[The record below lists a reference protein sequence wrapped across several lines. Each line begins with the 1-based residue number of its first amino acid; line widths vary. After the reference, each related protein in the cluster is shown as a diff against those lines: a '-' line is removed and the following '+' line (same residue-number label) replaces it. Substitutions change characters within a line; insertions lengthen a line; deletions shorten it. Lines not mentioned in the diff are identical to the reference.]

1 MTDHLDTHAAVARD
15 LAAIAIAEFRAHDP
29 DVAVVAKADG
39 SPVTDIDQAVEA
51 ALRRHIEAALPSH
64 GIVGEEYGSAREN
77 SDWVWIIDP
86 IDGTR
91 QFAAGLP
98 NFGVL
103 IALGHQGVP
112 VIGAIIQPMLG
123 SVCIGVSGQGA
134 SGESGTWI
142 DGRAVRCAPIR
153 TIGDAIGCMSDPDA
167 FDPATMPGFEAVR
180 QRTRWN
186 VYDGGCL
193 GYAAL
198 AKGRIGLCLN
208 GPNLEPFDIAALVP
222 VVQGA
227 GGCISDWQG
236 RALTTA
242 SHGAI
247 VASATENL
255 HDELLGVLA
264 DAAPEAA

>member
-1 MTDHLDTHAAVARD
+1 MTDHLDAFAAVARD

-29 DVAVVAKADG
+29 DVAVVTKADG
-39 SPVTDIDQAVEA
+39 SPVTAIDQAVEA
-51 ALRRHIEAALPSH
+51 AIRRHIEQALPTH
-64 GIVGEEYGSAREN
+64 GIIGEEYGSARED

-103 IALGHQGVP
+103 IALGHQGIP

-123 SVCIGVSGQGA
+123 SVCLGVSGHGPSA
-134 SGESGTWI
+134 ESGTFI

-153 TIGDAIGCMSDPDA
+153 TIGEAIGCKSDPDA
-167 FDPATMPGFEAVR
+167 FDAATLPGFEAIR

-222 VVQGA
+222 VVHGA

-236 RALTTA
+236 RPLTTA

-247 VASATENL
+247 VASATDKVHGEVM
-255 HDELLGVLA
+255 DVLA
-264 DAAPEAA
+264 GAGT